1 MPRTGARALAALVAA
16 ASLAAG
22 CGGTGEPAA
31 APAAGASRGT
41 LVIAVP
47 RLAGEL
53 DPLLAASPWDALVA
67 RQAFEP
73 LVERLWP
80 PYGQGAPE
88 PGLARRLSAARGQ
101 AEWRLRLRPGV
112 RFQDGSLLSAG
123 AVLANVRRW
132 QTTAAGQRL
141 LPGLVAAD
149 APRPDVVRLFFS
161 RPQPALPRLLASPR
175 LGVVSPRA
183 LSPRSGEAA
192 RLVRAENAGTGP
204 FELRERSASGLV
216 LAANAGWWGRRER
229 LGPAL
234 DQIQVRPAPSPRER
248 LALLRSGE
256 AQVAVGL
263 PPGALR
269 DALRDPL
276 LTTAR
281 GAIALE
287 RSVRGL
293 HAPSGAPSLASVWLT
308 RIGAG

>member
-1 MPRTGARALAALVAA
+1 
-16 ASLAAG
+16 
-22 CGGTGEPAA
+22 
-31 APAAGASRGT
+31 
-41 LVIAVP
+41 
-47 RLAGEL
+47 
-53 DPLLAASPWDALVA
+53 
-67 RQAFEP
+67 
-73 LVERLWP
+73 
-80 PYGQGAPE
+80 
-88 PGLARRLSAARGQ
+88 
-101 AEWRLRLRPGV
+101 
-112 RFQDGSLLSAG
+112 
-123 AVLANVRRW
+123 
-132 QTTAAGQRL
+132 
-141 LPGLVAAD
+141 
-149 APRPDVVRLFFS
+149 
-161 RPQPALPRLLASPR
+161 ALPRLLASPR

-281 GAIALE
+281 GDRARALRARPARAE
-287 RSVRGL
+287 RRPVAGVGL
-293 HAPSGAPSLASVWLT
+293 AYPHRRRLGWRRPSGADDGE
-308 RIGAG
+308 RIL